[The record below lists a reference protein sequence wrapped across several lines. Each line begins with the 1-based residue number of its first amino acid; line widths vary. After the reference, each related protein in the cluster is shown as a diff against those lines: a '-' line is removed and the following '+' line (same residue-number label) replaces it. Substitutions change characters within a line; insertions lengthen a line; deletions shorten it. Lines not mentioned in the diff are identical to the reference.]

1 MKREKIAIAMLAV
14 GLIIAFDACA
24 QAEYSMIWTSTFL
37 VQGLIGTALA
47 VASVIV
53 SGAVSK
59 DKPEKKGKR
68 RP

>member
-1 MKREKIAIAMLAV
+1 MREKIAIAMLAV

-37 VQGLIGTALA
+37 VQGLIGTAFA

-53 SGAVSK
+53 SGAVSNK